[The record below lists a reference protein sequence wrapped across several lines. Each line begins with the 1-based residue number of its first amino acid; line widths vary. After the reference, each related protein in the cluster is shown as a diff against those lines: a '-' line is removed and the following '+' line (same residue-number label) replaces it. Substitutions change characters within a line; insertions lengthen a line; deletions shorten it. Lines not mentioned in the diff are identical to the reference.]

1 VAGSGGCFDILK
13 ENSTMADL
21 ARRSFLKYGAGL
33 GLAAPAVLAGC
44 GALPGSTL
52 ADTSSDDGGTPGDS
66 EAAQWPLPYSKLDVE
81 TVRKRGHRAFYAGDC
96 CYGAFKAIVESLAE
110 AQGGAFAGIPCDMMR
125 FGKGGVVGFGSLCGA
140 LNGASAAINLVLTVE
155 QATPVITELL
165 NWYAT
170 EQLPSD
176 ISNQYAAN
184 HEYLVEEMKTDA
196 ELARSIS
203 GDVLCHTSVTSW
215 CKTSGD
221 ASGSVEREERCAR
234 LTGDVAAKAV
244 EMLNAL
250 QDQAFT
256 PVLVSPGE
264 TAGCTAC
271 HKKGEDYAA
280 GQWTQGKM
288 NCTACHVSPVMS
300 PHGQ

>member
-1 VAGSGGCFDILK
+1 
-13 ENSTMADL
+13 M
-21 ARRSFLKYGAGL
+21 
-33 GLAAPAVLAGC
+33 GLAAPIGLAGC
-44 GALPGSTL
+44 GAFPGNVLPDGT
-52 ADTSSDDGGTPGDS
+52 DGDTTSSPTV
-66 EAAQWPLPYSKLDVE
+66 QWPLAYAKLDVE
-81 TVRKRGHRAFYAGDC
+81 TVRKRGHRAFYDGDC

-110 AQGGAFAGIPCDMMR
+110 VQGGAFETIPCDMMR
-125 FGKGGVVGFGSLCGA
+125 YGKGGVVGFASLCGA
-140 LNGASAAINLVLTVE
+140 LNGASAAINLVLTLE
-155 QATPVITELL
+155 EATPVITELL
-165 NWYAT
+165 NWYST

-196 ELARSIS
+196 ELPRSVS
-203 GDVLCHTSVTSW
+203 GDVLCHTSVTNW

-221 ASGSVEREERCAR
+221 ASGSLEREERCAR

-250 QDQAFT
+250 YDQTFT
-256 PVLVSPGE
+256 PMLISPGE

-288 NCTACHVSPVMS
+288 NCIACHVDPTI
-300 PHGQ
+300 PPTETHPWLAGD